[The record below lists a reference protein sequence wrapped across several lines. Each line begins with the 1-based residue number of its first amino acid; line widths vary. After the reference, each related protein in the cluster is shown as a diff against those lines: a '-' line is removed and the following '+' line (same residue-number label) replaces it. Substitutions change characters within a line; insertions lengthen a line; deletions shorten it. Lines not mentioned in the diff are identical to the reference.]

1 MFVLVQPRFRI
12 EKSKKI
18 GSALGKG
25 KAVEVKNRILGRC
38 TGNGG
43 RAVFSIVIIGVR
55 RGANPI

>member
-1 MFVLVQPRFRI
+1 MFVLVQPRFHT

-18 GSALGKG
+18 GPVLDERKT
-25 KAVEVKNRILGRC
+25 VEVKNRILGRC
-38 TGNGG
+38 TNNGG

>member
-1 MFVLVQPRFRI
+1 MVQPRFRI